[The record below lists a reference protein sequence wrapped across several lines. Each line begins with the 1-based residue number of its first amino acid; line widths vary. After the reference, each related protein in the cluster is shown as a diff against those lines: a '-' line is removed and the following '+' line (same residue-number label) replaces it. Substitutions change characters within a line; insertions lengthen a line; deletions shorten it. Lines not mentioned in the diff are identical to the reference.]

1 MLVQR
6 VVSFIDINFLM
17 LLTKFWDSFVAND
30 RDSDLW
36 ISFVLLHAT
45 ILVWIVDD
53 VRDYSCYQAENC
65 PRAS

>member
-17 LLTKFWDSFVAND
+17 LLTEFWDSFVAND

-36 ISFVLLHAT
+36 ISFVLLHT
-45 ILVWIVDD
+45 SVLVWIVDD
-53 VRDYSCYQAENC
+53 VRDYSCCQA
-65 PRAS
+65 

>member
-17 LLTKFWDSFVAND
+17 LLTEFWDSFVADD

-36 ISFVLLHAT
+36 ISFVLFHT
-45 ILVWIVDD
+45 SILVWIVDD
-53 VRDYSCYQAENC
+53 VRDYSCYQAEC
-65 PRAS
+65 SPCAT